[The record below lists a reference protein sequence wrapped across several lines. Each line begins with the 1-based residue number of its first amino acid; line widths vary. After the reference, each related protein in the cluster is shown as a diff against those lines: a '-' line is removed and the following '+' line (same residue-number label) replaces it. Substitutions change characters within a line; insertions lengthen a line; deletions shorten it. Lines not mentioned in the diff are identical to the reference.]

1 MRVGVLGSIFFP
13 LVFVLGLPAAGQFTQ
28 PSAAQTKASCP
39 PDEQEI
45 VSAARAR
52 AKACASGD
60 AQAWATFV
68 DANFR
73 DIEGN
78 ATATR
83 KQIMDECQQAAR
95 VIPGHKIERL
105 ASGFHFQFVGN
116 VALVDYVYEFREH
129 FGEIVLSTTLRQV
142 DTYEKRQG
150 KWIAL
155 LAVSAAVIPDPP
167 VAKVDS
173 ASFDDFAG
181 EYASVRSWIIDRV
194 TRKGDKLYVQS
205 TGEDSPT
212 ELLPENAETFFVRG
226 GGIDPQARVTFE
238 RDKAGRVIG
247 ERVYC
252 ATDGQGYY
260 AKKIK

>member
-1 MRVGVLGSIFFP
+1 MNLCRLISTLLSFILF
-13 LVFVLGLPAAGQFTQ
+13 LTLAAAAQSAQ
-28 PSAAQTKASCP
+28 PSAAPTNASTSE
-39 PDEQEI
+39 DEQQI
-45 VSAARAR
+45 ISAARAR
-52 AKACASGD
+52 ANACASGD
-60 AQAWATFV
+60 AETWATFV

-78 ATATR
+78 ATGTR
-83 KQIMDECQQAAR
+83 KEMMDECRQAAH
-95 VIPGHKIERL
+95 VIPGHKVERIV
-105 ASGFHFQFVGN
+105 SGFHFQFVGN
-116 VALVDYVYEFREH
+116 IALMDYVYEFKEH
-129 FGEIVLSTTLRQV
+129 FGEIVLGTTFRQV

-181 EYASVRSWIIDRV
+181 EYASVGSWIIDRV

-212 ELLPENAETFFVRG
+212 ELLPENADTFFVRG

-252 ATDGQGYY
+252 PTDGQGYNTR
-260 AKKIK
+260 KIK